1 MPAKQITLN
10 MALAVDSISFD
21 AVRVALDLVANMQRL
36 EMTVRFFIQ
45 RLEQSGISEQR
56 RQPVSKIDYQK
67 LREIAEKT
75 KIAGEAPVMPF
86 DQRINALNDFMKH
99 FSPATVLALLDER
112 ERNQQYIKRRDQENE
127 EIALTVGKLRVELEA
142 AENNLIDSECHV
154 AELEEALRDKQAL
167 LEASEK
173 RIAELEAEPVSQT
186 YKLPVNTP
194 CQDAP
199 AHIWLQTAG
208 VWPEDGELS
217 ELTWCS
223 HNQHHDDTLYV
234 RADLVNGNSP
244 VTPARLPGGFTI
256 EDAKAL
262 HEDLVRS
269 HISQALSGE
278 KMKKNDRDADLRWIH
293 GVIVQAAWFV
303 KASLEQNAL
312 SGNYPVTP
320 DGWISCSD
328 RMPEDTKMLL
338 AFSQGEIVA
347 AYWNWVVNP
356 IDYKKYRAFTY
367 LSGNILDDVTHWMP
381 LPEPP
386 QEEVNRG

>member
-1 MPAKQITLN
+1 M
-10 MALAVDSISFD
+10 
-21 AVRVALDLVANMQRL
+21 
-36 EMTVRFFIQ
+36 
-45 RLEQSGISEQR
+45 
-56 RQPVSKIDYQK
+56 SKIDYQK

-99 FSPATVLALLDER
+99 FSPDIALALLDER
-112 ERNQQYIKRRDQENE
+112 ERNLQYIKSRDQENE
-127 EIALTVGKLRVELEA
+127 DIALTVGKLRVELEA

-244 VTPARLPGGFTI
+244 VTP
-256 EDAKAL
+256 
-262 HEDLVRS
+262 
-269 HISQALSGE
+269 
-278 KMKKNDRDADLRWIH
+278 
-293 GVIVQAAWFV
+293 
-303 KASLEQNAL
+303 
-312 SGNYPVTP
+312 
-320 DGWISCSD
+320 DGWISCSE
-328 RMPEDTKMLL
+328 RMPDKLIPVMVMYED
-338 AFSQGEIVA
+338 GEMWSA
-347 AYWNWVVNP
+347 MWN
-356 IDYKKYRAFTY
+356 
-367 LSGNILDDVTHWMP
+367 GNRWDDGTEYPDPHSVTHWREMP
-381 LPEPP
+381 AAP
-386 QEEVNRG
+386 QQEVK